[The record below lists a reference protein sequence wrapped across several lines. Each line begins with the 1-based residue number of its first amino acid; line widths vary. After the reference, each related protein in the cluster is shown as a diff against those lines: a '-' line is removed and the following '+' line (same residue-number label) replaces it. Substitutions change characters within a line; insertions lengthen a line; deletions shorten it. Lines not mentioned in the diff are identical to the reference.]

1 MLNGENFSYGNE
13 WREIQVGTKTVTVE
27 EKGHWETVTVKEAWT
42 EQVLVKEAGYYYTV
56 FE

>member
-42 EQVLVKEAGYYYTV
+42 EQVLVKEAGYY
-56 FE
+56 